1 MAIRSAL
8 LDVQLKEAI
17 TRLHYSRATYKLYRQ
32 RCEEFILWLKADRG
46 VWVNPRDVGK
56 PEITEW
62 LTDMAVRRKVSAKTQ
77 NGALQA
83 VIFLYRHCFGI
94 TIDGINAVR
103 AKIPDRLPEVPTA
116 EEVVAVIKNLQGQSR
131 LIGQILFGSG
141 LRIGEALSLR
151 VKDLNFASH
160 QITVRSG
167 KGDKDRIVQMPRS
180 LVAPLRDQMLVAR
193 KWYDAD
199 SEAGTL
205 RVDVPAAFARKCLSA
220 PTQWVWF
227 WLFPSHVLSRHPE
240 EKWIGR
246 FHIDASHF
254 GRSFRLAAVKAG
266 LHRRITPHSF
276 RHAYASQMLAAGED
290 IRTIQELLG
299 HADLNTTMI
308 YTHISPRGASGTA
321 SPLDRLIG

>member
-1 MAIRSAL
+1 MSIKSAL

-32 RCEEFILWLKADRG
+32 RCEEFILWLRDQRG
-46 VWVNPRDVGK
+46 GWVNPCEVGK
-56 PEITEW
+56 LQITEW

-103 AKIPDRLPEVPTA
+103 AKVPDRLPEVPTE
-116 EEVVAVIKNLQGQSR
+116 EEVAAVIRNLSGQAR
-131 LIGQILFGSG
+131 LIGQLLYGSG
-141 LRIGEALSLR
+141 LRISEALSLR

-167 KGDKDRIVQMPRS
+167 KGDKDRVVQMPRS
-180 LVAPLRDQMLVAR
+180 VVTALRDQMLVAR
-193 KWYDAD
+193 KWYDSD
-199 SEAGTL
+199 TDQNTL
-205 RVDVPAAFARKCLSA
+205 RVDVPAAFAKKSPSA
-220 PTQWVWF
+220 PTQWAWF

-246 FHIDASHF
+246 FHIDANHF

-276 RHAYASQMLAAGED
+276 RHAYASQMLASGED